1 MILFS
6 QLSENLSGHLSPN
19 LSPGA
24 ALRAMLSLKM
34 DTKSSKVGAERG
46 GGGEGWRVE
55 FAIRLE
61 EL

>member
-19 LSPGA
+19 LSPCA

-34 DTKSSKVGAERG
+34 DTKSSKVGAEW

-55 FAIRLE
+55 FAIKLE